1 MKKNLIQR
9 YVFSI
14 LLVISLIHFS
24 CSIKPQEIEY
34 GIDNCIFCDMTIIDN
49 KHSAEVVTSKG
60 KVFKFDAIECMIRYT
75 LKNDNSDYA
84 YQLIA
89 DFSNPGQLVDAPTS
103 SYLISENIPSP
114 MGSYLS
120 GFSSNE
126 SAKTVQQLNSGTI
139 YTWDQII
146 FYFKKS

>member
-1 MKKNLIQR
+1 MIQR
-9 YVFSI
+9 HVLSI
-14 LLVISLIHFS
+14 FLAISLIHFS

-49 KHSAEVVTSKG
+49 KHSAELVTSKG
-60 KVFKFDAIECMIRYT
+60 KVFKFDAIECMIRYS
-75 LKNDNSDYA
+75 LKNDNLDYA

-89 DFSNPGQLVDAPTS
+89 DFSNPGQLVDALSS

-120 GFSSNE
+120 GFSSNAF
-126 SAKTVQQLNSGTI
+126 AKNVQQLNSGKI
-139 YTWDQII
+139 YTWDQILL
-146 FYFKKS
+146 YFNNS